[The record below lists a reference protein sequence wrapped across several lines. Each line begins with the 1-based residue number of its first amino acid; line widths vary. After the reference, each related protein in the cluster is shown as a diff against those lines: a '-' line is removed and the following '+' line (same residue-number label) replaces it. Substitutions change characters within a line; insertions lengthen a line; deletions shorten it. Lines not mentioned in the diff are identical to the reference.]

1 MYGKEPKNE
10 RVSQLSVTTAKP
22 SLCLS
27 SFFSLPFVIKYR
39 RIPEKNVTR
48 NVVNRLGRSSPE
60 YKKEVASGKS
70 INIEENII
78 ITPTILKTK
87 RMFI

>member
-39 RIPEKNVTR
+39 RICEQAGEVISRVHERSCKWEKHK
-48 NVVNRLGRSSPE
+48 
-60 YKKEVASGKS
+60 Y
-70 INIEENII
+70 
-78 ITPTILKTK
+78 
-87 RMFI
+87 